1 MLWSSMTIFV
11 ERFQCMLE
19 ESSCHQEEGIASK
32 IKLFGN
38 YNAVSLTMSLL
49 ETYSYDMVPHKF

>member
-1 MLWSSMTIFV
+1 MVWSSMTIFV